1 MGRSRK
7 VRATLDATY
16 VARFAAEV
24 RARFKALP
32 RGEEI
37 RIARYACRR
46 YTDRVG
52 ALSLDGGGYLAEAVD
67 LAVVAH
73 ARHRFTRYE
82 SLLDAGY
89 DRDEARMRVQ
99 PDVSALLRT
108 WTAG

>member
-7 VRATLDATY
+7 VRATLDTAY

-24 RARFKALP
+24 RARFRALP
-32 RGEEI
+32 HGEEI

-46 YTDRVG
+46 DTERVG
-52 ALSLDGGGYLAEAVD
+52 ALSQGGYLAEAVD
-67 LAVVAH
+67 LAVIAH

-89 DRDEARMRVQ
+89 DRDEARAQVQ
-99 PDVSALLRT
+99 PDVSALLRS
-108 WTAG
+108 WTGYG